1 MINIILILMF
11 EGVWYSGDEDNGD
24 QRDRIFI
31 AINDDSQIH
40 DENHNNLNP
49 HCYEDDDND
58 DQIKIN
64 NKDDDNDDQKNK

>member
-11 EGVWYSGDEDNGD
+11 EGVWYIGDEDNGD

-40 DENHNNLNP
+40 D
-49 HCYEDDDND
+49 
-58 DQIKIN
+58 
-64 NKDDDNDDQKNK
+64 DQKNK